1 MASNTGMEGLL
12 SLLGKEAFDSFF
24 SVDDFVL
31 DLDDPS
37 HLLYRGHTPST
48 SEHAQVPTVGAM
60 GGAGCSDWNMDH
72 YSL

>member
-24 SVDDFVL
+24 SVDDFAL
-31 DLDDPS
+31 NLDDPS
-37 HLLYRGHTPST
+37 HLLYGRTPST
-48 SEHAQVPTVGAM
+48 SEHAQVPTVEAM

-72 YSL
+72 YLL